1 MLEGFKRLPA
11 LSGSSFVSITNTGI
25 NFNANVVFH
34 MDKAEYII
42 VLLNEETKQ
51 LAIQKSNKGDED
63 AIQFC
68 RKPSKWKNGVRYNN
82 RETQQIISKMMGWD
96 LENYIY
102 RASGFIDKEESAM
115 IFDLSGAKKFNRR
128 QRKNFKN

>member
-11 LSGSSFVSITNTGI
+11 LSGSSFVSITNNGI

-68 RKPSKWKNGVRYNN
+68 RKPSKWKNGVRYNS
-82 RETQQIISKMMGWD
+82 RETQQIIAKMMGWD

-102 RASGFIDKEESAM
+102 RVTGFFNDEEGAM
-115 IFDLSGAKKFNRR
+115 IFNLLDAKTFNRR
-128 QRKNFKN
+128 RRKNDTS